1 MPIRRIRIAWQW
13 SSRLTQLSGKHYLPI
28 RPGKARQV
36 TETAKNARAVHNSG
50 DGSNGLDFLVT
61 FGIKAGRIP

>member
-36 TETAKNARAVHNSG
+36 TETAKNAPAMHNSG
-50 DGSNGLDFLVT
+50 DGSNGIDFLVT
-61 FGIKAGRIP
+61 FCLEACRIP